1 MWQAGKTAKRGIAA
15 LAGIGLAVS
24 FTTGALAQADK
35 PPPPVRP
42 GEEPAAPVKTPV
54 GSGGSLVEEAFRLCG
69 EATDGLEGFED
80 LLTNDGWT
88 IDGSG
93 PFGPYMY
100 DVSANKTIGEDVV
113 YFYAMVEFF
122 DTTDVGYCS
131 FEVDFP
137 IAPVDLGVLDANP
150 DLYGGTTDTGDGYVF
165 GAWEVFDEANSYY
178 VSANQSADLFHFQV
192 TWTTFLDIG
201 IEGMERGE

>member
-1 MWQAGKTAKRGIAA
+1 MWQAGRTARRGIAA
-15 LAGIGLAVS
+15 LAGTTLALG
-24 FTTGALAQADK
+24 FATGALAQNDK
-35 PPPPVRP
+35 PPPPQRP
-42 GEEPAAPVKTPV
+42 GEETPV
-54 GSGGSLVEEAFRLCG
+54 PSKGPAGGDLVQSALRLCG

-80 LLTNDGWT
+80 ILIADGWT

-100 DVSANKTIGEDVV
+100 DISANKTIGEDIA

-137 IAPVDLGVLDANP
+137 IAPVDISQLDNEP
-150 DLYGGTTDTGDGYVF
+150 DLFGSTTDTGDGYIF
-165 GAWEVFDEANSYY
+165 GAWESFIDSDSYY
-178 VSANQSADLFHFQV
+178 VSANQSPDLFHFQV
-192 TWTTFLDIG
+192 TWTRFLDIEDG
-201 IEGMERGE
+201 FEGRK